1 LKILNFNEASADGG
15 FSRRTL
21 ERLCEAGEGPPV
33 VQLSARRK
41 ALSKATGEI
50 GFGGRRKRPPGE
62 ARQEHLVRKVLGIS
76 PAGQTKV
83 AGSV

>member
-1 LKILNFNEASADGG
+1 MKILNFNEASADGG

-21 ERLCEAGEGPPV
+21 ERLCDAGEAPSV

-41 ALSKATGEI
+41 ASSKATREI
-50 GFGGRRKRPPGE
+50 GFGSPANVPLGE
-62 ARQEHLVRKVLGIS
+62 AREEHLFRNVLGIS
-76 PAGQTKV
+76 PG

>member
-21 ERLCEAGEGPPV
+21 ERLCDAGEAPSV

-41 ALSKATGEI
+41 ASSKATEEI
-50 GFGGRRKRPPGE
+50 GFAANVLGE
-62 ARQEHLVRKVLGIS
+62 ARQEHLVRKVLRIS
-76 PAGQTKV
+76 PVGQTKV
-83 AGSV
+83 AGSM